1 MRHAFFYLQFRLK
14 LGFFLGDD
22 SLRCLS
28 CAGKFGNIDLD
39 RRCAVCGLILS
50 DDLLQI
56 YLKALVSA
64 DNYTRSPLGRR
75 RASGSSGD
83 RGKSRA
89 GVAAQAKPQP
99 PPGPPGEEPGEVK
112 EEPPNLSPEK
122 SPVREEEKIQ
132 SEEKERKDKVE
143 PRQVREK
150 TITQESQRVKSKEVQ
165 QKPTIKPS
173 LQRRRERGKSRSRQR
188 RTREEVQTKVGV
200 GRERKLTEGR
210 FSKEISADAKQSVGT
225 AASQATPLEGSN
237 FGIFQASGVG
247 ECIQRPRTKA

>member
-1 MRHAFFYLQFRLK
+1 MSMSELVAGLLSFRGELQKAGLVFAALKIVQLAYLNTFLADRSALMVTHNVCMYKIIYVPTAPGIKMRHAFFSLQFRLK

-39 RRCAVCGLILS
+39 RRCAVRGLILS

-89 GVAAQAKPQP
+89 GVAAQAETTTTPRSTWRRARRSK
-99 PPGPPGEEPGEVK
+99 G
-112 EEPPNLSPEK
+112 
-122 SPVREEEKIQ
+122 RTAQ
-132 SEEKERKDKVE
+132 S
-143 PRQVREK
+143 
-150 TITQESQRVKSKEVQ
+150 
-165 QKPTIKPS
+165 
-173 LQRRRERGKSRSRQR
+173 
-188 RTREEVQTKVGV
+188 
-200 GRERKLTEGR
+200 
-210 FSKEISADAKQSVGT
+210 
-225 AASQATPLEGSN
+225 
-237 FGIFQASGVG
+237 
-247 ECIQRPRTKA
+247 